1 MGVIEVERAIP
12 TMFVSDLDAACAWY
26 ERVLGF
32 RTTWRKSDYAALVRG
47 SAMIHLG
54 KSDPPITT
62 AAFYVQVAR
71 GIDEYVAAIAAAG
84 EPLLQPLQDHD
95 YGMREATVHDPD
107 GNEIY
112 VGQQIG

>member
-1 MGVIEVERAIP
+1 
-12 TMFVSDLDAACAWY
+12 MFVSDLDAACAWY

-95 YGMREATVHDPD
+95 YGMRYFSVQQKTAY
-107 GNEIY
+107 EIY